1 MAADTGQGNGVR
13 AGAATRADAGAGQ
26 RRARSACVCA
36 IRVSW
41 LFQRRAAPATG
52 PCSLS
57 DRAVPTQR
65 DTGTDSCTGTAARR
79 AQRRDAGL
87 ADGVGTMSTTP
98 RGGPLQGVQI
108 GRAPSE
114 LQSLMRISYSV
125 FCLKTIIVNSGL
137 SSRKIVLMPLLSL

>member
-98 RGGPLQGVQI
+98 RGGPLQGVRVLELTKVWAGPYAGKQI
-108 GRAPSE
+108 GRASCRARGVSVRLE
-114 LQSLMRISYSV
+114 LGGCRI
-125 FCLKTIIVNSGL
+125 L
-137 SSRKIVLMPLLSL
+137 

>member
-98 RGGPLQGVQI
+98 RGGPLQGVRVLELTKVARKSGVWGKRVAVRVDLG
-108 GRAPSE
+108 GR
-114 LQSLMRISYSV
+114 RII
-125 FCLKTIIVNSGL
+125 K
-137 SSRKIVLMPLLSL
+137 K

>member
-98 RGGPLQGVQI
+98 RGGPLQGV
-108 GRAPSE
+108 RVLE
-114 LQSLMRISYSV
+114 LTKVWAGPYDGKLLAFLGAEVICVERD
-125 FCLKTIIVNSGL
+125 
-137 SSRKIVLMPLLSL
+137 RK